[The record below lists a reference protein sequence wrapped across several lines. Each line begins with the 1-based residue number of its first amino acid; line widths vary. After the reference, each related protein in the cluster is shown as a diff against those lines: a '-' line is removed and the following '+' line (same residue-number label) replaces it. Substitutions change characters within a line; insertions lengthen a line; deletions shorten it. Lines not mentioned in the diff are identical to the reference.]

1 MDQPNS
7 EPSQRRVFPRRKPK
21 SGTRVVCR
29 KGTLGLSPNLALSL
43 IDLSEWGVCLLIK
56 GSLKQGDEV
65 EVALSAP
72 GCGRDIV
79 RFGDVVWAL
88 AGPDGTCQVGVRLQ
102 KRIEFSQL
110 QDLGRST
117 GE

>member
-7 EPSQRRVFPRRKPK
+7 EPGQRRAFPRRIPK

-43 IDLSEWGVCLLIK
+43 IDLSEWGVSLLIK
-56 GSLKQGDEV
+56 GTLRQGDEV

-79 RFGDVVWAL
+79 RFGDVVWTL
-88 AGPDGTCQVGVRLQ
+88 AGPDGTCRVGVRLQ

-110 QDLGRST
+110 QDLGRPS
-117 GE
+117 GG